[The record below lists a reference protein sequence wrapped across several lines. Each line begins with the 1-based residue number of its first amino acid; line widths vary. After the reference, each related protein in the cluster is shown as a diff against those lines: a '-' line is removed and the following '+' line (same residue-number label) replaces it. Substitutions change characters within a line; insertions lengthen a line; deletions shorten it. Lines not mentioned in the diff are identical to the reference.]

1 VAEDGVVDN
10 IAIVDE
16 PHARR
21 YALSVGTSA
30 AGHLSY
36 RRDDDLVTVTHTV
49 VLDDFAGRGLAGRL
63 VAYVLADL
71 RTKNLR
77 LLPQCPYVQA
87 YLRKHPQ
94 DLDLVP
100 VERRAEFSL
109 T

>member
-1 VAEDGVVDN
+1 
-10 IAIVDE
+10 
-16 PHARR
+16 
-21 YALSVGTSA
+21 
-30 AGHLSY
+30 
-36 RRDDDLVTVTHTV
+36 
-49 VLDDFAGRGLAGRL
+49 
-63 VAYVLADL
+63 L

-109 T
+109 A